1 MTTYHRYIISDA
13 KSTTLSQLCDVV
25 RKRNVRIDFQNEV
38 VLRDREECGV
48 LIDVSERGNPIFD
61 DDLQIVRDR
70 LGSSSRLDRQVQD
83 LLDNC
88 QCMVTTQVIS
98 TSDMYVL
105 DAIWDAL
112 GSYRPVYSYWKTTPR
127 RYATTNSQPYCTGDL
142 AEQSGQPK
150 PPIKTFVRLISNS
163 AASVYR

>member
-25 RKRNVRIDFQNEV
+25 RKRNVHIDFENEL

-70 LGSSSRLDRQVQD
+70 LRSSSRLDRQVQD

-112 GSYRPVYSYWKTTPR
+112 GSYRPGILVLEDHASTI
-127 RYATTNSQPYCTGDL
+127 RYY
-142 AEQSGQPK
+142 K
-150 PPIKTFVRLISNS
+150 
-163 AASVYR
+163 

>member
-13 KSTTLSQLCDVV
+13 KSTTLSELRDVA
-25 RKRNVRIDFQNEV
+25 RKRNVSIDFENEV
-38 VLRDREECGV
+38 VLRDREDCGV
-48 LIDVSERGNPIFD
+48 LIDVCERGNPVFE

-70 LGSSSRLDRQVQD
+70 LGSSGRLDRQVQE

-88 QCMVTTQVIS
+88 QCMVTTQILS

-112 GSYRPVYSYWKTTPR
+112 GSYRPGILVLEDHAWTI
-127 RYATTNSQPYCTGDL
+127 RYY
-142 AEQSGQPK
+142 K
-150 PPIKTFVRLISNS
+150 
-163 AASVYR
+163 

>member
-25 RKRNVRIDFQNEV
+25 RKRNVDIDFENEV
-38 VLRDREECGV
+38 VLRNKEECGV
-48 LIDVSERGNPIFD
+48 LIDLSERGNPIFD

-70 LGSSSRLDRQVQD
+70 LGSSGRLDRQVQD

-98 TSDMYVL
+98 TADRYVL

-112 GSYRPVYSYWKTTPR
+112 GSYRPGILVLE
-127 RYATTNSQPYCTGDL
+127 DL
-142 AEQSGQPK
+142 AST
-150 PPIKTFVRLISNS
+150 IRYYS
-163 AASVYR
+163 